1 MCPSYV
7 HRMVTTLRLRL
18 KDRDSRRFFGTYL
31 AGKMLGLGA
40 VLLMI
45 YGLAWY
51 FSTKAGAA
59 MVGQDVEIPGEQL
72 ISPINT
78 MWTLIA
84 AFLVFF
90 MQAGFMALEAG
101 FARVRETSN
110 ILGGSRSC
118 RRSAGLCC
126 G

>member
-40 VLLMI
+40 VLLFI

-59 MVGQDVEIPGEQL
+59 MVGQDAVEIPGEQL

-101 FARVRETSN
+101 FARVRET
-110 ILGGSRSC
+110 
-118 RRSAGLCC
+118 
-126 G
+126 